1 MVFDIML
8 TLRSQLGFIL
18 AYFVSVTISG
28 AIKAWL
34 AKKAGD
40 YTADHAGYLTLDPLV
55 HVDPFGLIS
64 LLLVGFGWGAEVPV
78 SIANISAPY
87 RDLKILAV
95 YYVQTIIHI
104 LFTALAIL
112 LLATIQLSQ
121 LINLHQ
127 TVSVSTLIIILSAFM
142 TTNIFLA
149 MLRFIQSSIDLICTH
164 LIERDPASIIYIHL
178 GSLLVAMALLLFFG
192 QQIQM
197 FFANVSSI
205 LAMFVLRL
213 FA

>member
-1 MVFDIML
+1 MVFDIMQA
-8 TLRSQLGFIL
+8 LRSQLGFIL
-18 AYFVSVTISG
+18 AYFISVTISG

-34 AKKAGD
+34 AKRAGD

-164 LIERDPASIIYIHL
+164 LVERDPASIIYIHL

-197 FFANVSSI
+197 FFANVSSM

>member
-1 MVFDIML
+1 MVFDIMQ

-18 AYFVSVTISG
+18 AYFVSVTIAG
-28 AIKAWL
+28 AIKAWF

-40 YTADHAGYLTLDPLV
+40 YTADHAGYLSLDPLV

-78 SIANISAPY
+78 TITNISAPY

-95 YYVQTIIHI
+95 YYVQTIMHI
-104 LFTALAIL
+104 LFTALSIL
-112 LLATIQLSQ
+112 LLAAIQLSQ
-121 LINLHQ
+121 LIDLHQ
-127 TVSVSTLIIILSAFM
+127 TVSISTLIIILSAFM

-164 LIERDPASIIYIHL
+164 LIERDPASTIYIHL

-197 FFANVSSI
+197 FFANVSSM
-205 LAMFVLRL
+205 LAMFVLKL

>member
-1 MVFDIML
+1 MVFDIMQ

-18 AYFVSVTISG
+18 AYFISVTISG

-34 AKKAGD
+34 AKKSGD

-55 HVDPFGLIS
+55 HVDPFGLMS

-78 SIANISAPY
+78 SIANIGAPY

-95 YYVQTIIHI
+95 YYVQTIVHI
-104 LFTALAIL
+104 IFTALAIL

-127 TVSVSTLIIILSAFM
+127 TVSISTLIIILSAFM

-164 LIERDPASIIYIHL
+164 LVERDPASIIYIHI

-197 FFANVSSI
+197 FFANISSM
-205 LAMFVLRL
+205 LAMFVLRF

>member
-1 MVFDIML
+1 MVFDIMQ

-18 AYFVSVTISG
+18 AYFVSVTIAG

-55 HVDPFGLIS
+55 HVDPFGLMS

-78 SIANISAPY
+78 TITNITAPY
-87 RDLKILAV
+87 RDLKILAI

-104 LFTALAIL
+104 VFTALAIL

-127 TVSVSTLIIILSAFM
+127 TVSISTLIIILSAFM

-178 GSLLVAMALLLFFG
+178 GSLVVAMALLLFFG

-197 FFANVSSI
+197 FFANVSSM
-205 LAMFVLRL
+205 LAMVVLRL

>member
-1 MVFDIML
+1 MVFDIMQ

-18 AYFVSVTISG
+18 AYFVSVTIAG

-40 YTADHAGYLTLDPLV
+40 YTADHAGYLSLDPLV
-55 HVDPFGLIS
+55 HVDPFGLMS

-78 SIANISAPY
+78 TIANITAPY

-95 YYVQTIIHI
+95 YYVQTIVHI
-104 LFTALAIL
+104 IFTALAIL

-127 TVSVSTLIIILSAFM
+127 TVSISTLIIILSAFM

-178 GSLLVAMALLLFFG
+178 GSLVVAMALLLFFG

-197 FFANVSSI
+197 FFANVSSM
-205 LAMFVLRL
+205 LAMVVLRL

>member
-1 MVFDIML
+1 MVFDIMQ

-18 AYFVSVTISG
+18 AYFVSVTIAG

-55 HVDPFGLIS
+55 HVDPFGLMS

-78 SIANISAPY
+78 TITNITAPY

-104 LFTALAIL
+104 VFTALAIL

-127 TVSVSTLIIILSAFM
+127 TVSISTLIIILSAFM

-178 GSLLVAMALLLFFG
+178 GSLVVAMALLLFFG

-197 FFANVSSI
+197 FFANVSSM
-205 LAMFVLRL
+205 LAMVVLRL

>member
-1 MVFDIML
+1 MVFDMMQ

-18 AYFVSVTISG
+18 AYFISVTIAG

-34 AKKAGD
+34 AKKSGD

-55 HVDPFGLIS
+55 HVDPFGLMS

-78 SIANISAPY
+78 SIANIIPPY

-95 YYVQTIIHI
+95 YYVQTIVHI
-104 LFTALAIL
+104 IFTALAIL
-112 LLATIQLSQ
+112 LLAAIQLSQ

-127 TVSVSTLIIILSAFM
+127 TVSISTLIIILSAFM

-164 LIERDPASIIYIHL
+164 LVERDPASIIYIHI

-197 FFANVSSI
+197 FFANISSM